1 MLKNGIVILCVML
14 GFMTKIA
21 HAEIKTISELLS
33 AGYELK
39 TAIKGGFFRSTRY
52 FFKREVPCMFAKWSQ
67 CLLMLSKIVRQLL
80 IINLKN
86 RIKGQC

>member
-33 AGYELK
+33 AGYESK
-39 TAIKGGFFRSTRY
+39 TAIKGGFFARRDISSKGK
-52 FFKREVPCMFAKWSQ
+52 FLV
-67 CLLMLSKIVRQLL
+67 CLQNGANV
-80 IINLKN
+80 
-86 RIKGQC
+86 C